1 MSQVSS
7 QVSPRVSLEVPP
19 QPSPHLSPQISRYHP
34 LLVTLHWL
42 LAVLIIA
49 ALALGALVM
58 VKVPNTDPMKIETLR
73 HHMTGGFLI
82 LVLMLVR
89 LLVRARTSHPTA
101 APTGH
106 WALDRLAWLS
116 HRVFYG
122 AVLGMAGSGLIMAL
136 QTGLLSI
143 ALTGEGAL
151 PADFWEFPIRTVH
164 YLLSRLLM
172 GLISLHV
179 AGALYHTLILK
190 DGLLR
195 RMIFGRRVIA
205 PAPSALALNQSLS
218 RRSS

>member
-7 QVSPRVSLEVPP
+7 QVSLEVPP
-19 QPSPHLSPQISRYHP
+19 QPSPHLSPQVSRYHP

-49 ALALGALVM
+49 ALTLGALVM

-89 LLVRARTSHPTA
+89 LLVRARTSNPTA

-116 HRVFYG
+116 HRLFYG
-122 AVLGMAGSGLIMAL
+122 AVLGMAGSGLVMAL

-143 ALTGEGAL
+143 ALTGEGGL

-172 GLISLHV
+172 GLIALHV

-195 RMIFGRRVIA
+195 RMIFGRLVIA
-205 PAPSALALNQSLS
+205 RAPSALALNHSLS

>member
-7 QVSPRVSLEVPP
+7 QVSLEVPP
-19 QPSPHLSPQISRYHP
+19 QPSPHLSPQVSRYHP

-58 VKVPNTDPMKIETLR
+58 IKVPNTAPMKIETLR
-73 HHMTGGFLI
+73 HHTTGGFLI

-116 HRVFYG
+116 HRLFYG
-122 AVLGMAGSGLIMAL
+122 AVLGMAGSGLVMAL

-143 ALTGEGAL
+143 ALTGEGGL

-172 GLISLHV
+172 GLIALHV

-195 RMIFGRRVIA
+195 RMIFGRLVIA
-205 PAPSALALNQSLS
+205 RAPSALALNHSLS

>member
-7 QVSPRVSLEVPP
+7 QVSLEVPP
-19 QPSPHLSPQISRYHP
+19 QPSPHLSPQVSRYHP

-58 VKVPNTDPMKIETLR
+58 VKVPNTNPMKIETLR
-73 HHMTGGFLI
+73 HHTTGGFLI
-82 LVLMLVR
+82 LVLMLAR

-116 HRVFYG
+116 HRLFYG
-122 AVLGMAGSGLIMAL
+122 AVLGMAGSGLVMAL

-143 ALTGEGAL
+143 ALTGEGGL

-172 GLISLHV
+172 GLIALHV

-195 RMIFGRRVIA
+195 RMIFGRRAIA
-205 PAPSALALNQSLS
+205 PAPSALALNHSLS